1 MQQEILYTL
10 HKYKDGYISG
20 AELADKLGVTRT
32 SIWNHIEYFR
42 KQGYKIEAHPR
53 LGYKLQEVPDRL
65 LPDEIQWGLK
75 TKTIGRNIWAYEEID
90 STNNAA
96 WGLAGNGV
104 PAGSVVVA
112 ESQTS
117 GRGRLGRNWFS
128 PRRKGLWFSV
138 ILQPA
143 IAPSSAAMITV
154 GAAVAVAEAIA
165 RYTGLLTAIKWPN
178 DIYINNKKAG
188 GILVE
193 LNTELDKIKYAIVG
207 IGVDVNLAKNDY
219 PAALRKIAT
228 SLMIEGQKACSRIE
242 LLRGILT
249 CLDSY
254 CDLVERQ
261 EFPVIIEKWKNLS
274 LVLGKRIKVIQGERR
289 LQGQALGIDD
299 RGGLIVR
306 LDNGF
311 NEHINS
317 GDISLCC

>member
-1 MQQEILYTL
+1 M
-10 HKYKDGYISG
+10 
-20 AELADKLGVTRT
+20 
-32 SIWNHIEYFR
+32 
-42 KQGYKIEAHPR
+42 
-53 LGYKLQEVPDRL
+53 
-65 LPDEIQWGLK
+65 
-75 TKTIGRNIWAYEEID
+75 
-90 STNNAA
+90 
-96 WGLAGNGV
+96 
-104 PAGSVVVA
+104 
-112 ESQTS
+112 
-117 GRGRLGRNWFS
+117 
-128 PRRKGLWFSV
+128 
-138 ILQPA
+138 
-143 IAPSSAAMITV
+143 
-154 GAAVAVAEAIA
+154 
-165 RYTGLLTAIKWPN
+165 
-178 DIYINNKKAG
+178 
-188 GILVE
+188 
-193 LNTELDKIKYAIVG
+193 
-207 IGVDVNLAKNDY
+207 DVNLAKNDY